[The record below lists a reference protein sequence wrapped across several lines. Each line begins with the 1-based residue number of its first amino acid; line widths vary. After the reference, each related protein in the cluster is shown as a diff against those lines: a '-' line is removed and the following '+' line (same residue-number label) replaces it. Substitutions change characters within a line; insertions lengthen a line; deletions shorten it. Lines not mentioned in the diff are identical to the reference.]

1 MSDYLIVGLGNIGT
15 KIYNE
20 YKALSPDRYDP
31 YKNFLEKENKKYK
44 IAFICVDTPMSDDG
58 NCDLSQVQTA
68 INETDAEIIVLR
80 STVPPG
86 CTEELKLR
94 TKKEIV
100 FCPEFY
106 GATQHSDLNS
116 FDFGFTILGGTK
128 DACNKVIQALQ
139 NVYDARHRF
148 NITDSKTAELAKYM
162 ENTMLATKVSMCI
175 QFWELA
181 QEFGVNYAE
190 LRELLLNDPRINR
203 AHTFVY
209 DDHPYW
215 KSHCFDKDLAAI
227 ARVADAPLIKAVIDY
242 NERCKERYERT

>member
-1 MSDYLIVGLGNIGT
+1 
-15 KIYNE
+15 
-20 YKALSPDRYDP
+20 
-31 YKNFLEKENKKYK
+31 
-44 IAFICVDTPMSDDG
+44 
-58 NCDLSQVQTA
+58 
-68 INETDAEIIVLR
+68 
-80 STVPPG
+80 
-86 CTEELKLR
+86 
-94 TKKEIV
+94 
-100 FCPEFY
+100 
-106 GATQHSDLNS
+106 
-116 FDFGFTILGGTK
+116 
-128 DACNKVIQALQ
+128 
-139 NVYDARHRF
+139 
-148 NITDSKTAELAKYM
+148 
-162 ENTMLATKVSMCI
+162 MCI